1 MDRTERKFRRR
12 DGSGHLDPTYEAMLR
27 AGSGAST
34 RRSDTRAFLGRPWS
48 ADPLAEERGGD
59 FVASVTSGQD
69 EAQELL
75 DRTIVEEQGG
85 PFVETSEKTELAYE

>member
-1 MDRTERKFRRR
+1 MDRTHRKFRRR

-27 AGSGAST
+27 AGSGTST
-34 RRSDTRAFLGRPWS
+34 RQSDTRAFLGRPWS

-85 PFVETSEKTELAYE
+85 PFVETSEKTELSYE